1 MRNKLIKLLMLM
13 LVVALMLTAAV
24 ACNSD
29 ENTETPDNGGD
40 SGGDVIETPTI
51 NKSVIFADIK
61 NGLVNAGERVAQTT
75 AGTRYVTSEYTLI
88 VDNVNVNVN
97 YDANYD
103 ISRPE
108 DSEIMLC
115 VYDHLNEKNTVFVY
129 YKDKTLYYAVGDKR
143 VEMPGFGSTASFEM
157 FYEIITWFDMGETL
171 YSEDFANNI
180 ESLSSFAVSDNIT
193 RLNIDE
199 NTDTITVRDINLDRL
214 KGTVN
219 DYITNNITSLGT
231 KLDALSNY
239 FLGFN
244 VSDLGKTEIGL
255 FNATRLMVVLD
266 KLDAETYAARSF
278 DIVFDGTQSNNIS
291 RYYLSVAYSSV
302 AGTGK
307 GTHGCAKDQHCRG
320 PEGGYDE
327 RQTHGAAKGPVE
339 QGYGAERQGAAKPN
353 LEQGGKTCP
362 FKSGKDMGEKRLF
375 QIHE

>member
-1 MRNKLIKLLMLM
+1 MLM

-143 VEMPGFGSTASFEM
+143 VLFGGFCEQH
-157 FYEIITWFDMGETL
+157 
-171 YSEDFANNI
+171 
-180 ESLSSFAVSDNIT
+180 
-193 RLNIDE
+193 R
-199 NTDTITVRDINLDRL
+199 
-214 KGTVN
+214 KP
-219 DYITNNITSLGT
+219 
-231 KLDALSNY
+231 
-239 FLGFN
+239 FLLRRF
-244 VSDLGKTEIGL
+244 
-255 FNATRLMVVLD
+255 RQHH
-266 KLDAETYAARSF
+266 AAQYRRKY
-278 DIVFDGTQSNNIS
+278 
-291 RYYLSVAYSSV
+291 RY
-302 AGTGK
+302 
-307 GTHGCAKDQHCRG
+307 HH
-320 PEGGYDE
+320 
-327 RQTHGAAKGPVE
+327 RQRHKPR
-339 QGYGAERQGAAKPN
+339 QAERYR
-353 LEQGGKTCP
+353 
-362 FKSGKDMGEKRLF
+362 KRL
-375 QIHE
+375 HN